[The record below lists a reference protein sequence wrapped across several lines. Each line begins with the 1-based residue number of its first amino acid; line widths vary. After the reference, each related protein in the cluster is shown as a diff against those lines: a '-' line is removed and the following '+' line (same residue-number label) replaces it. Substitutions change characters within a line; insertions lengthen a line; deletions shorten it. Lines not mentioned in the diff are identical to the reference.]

1 MQNPPPA
8 DPYGL
13 LHPNIRVN
21 PYAAY
26 ARLRAEAPV
35 YFSEALGGWILTR
48 YADVHAAFRDARLSS
63 KRPARFAPQWM
74 EQMRDAIGPMV
85 RNMSAWVLMMDP
97 PDHTRIRSL
106 INRAFTPRMVE
117 FLRPRIQ
124 GLADGLLDAAAK
136 DGPIDLMSDFAVPLP
151 VLVIGEMLGLP
162 AEDRHRL
169 KAWSNGI
176 LTVGARMPTLE
187 QVRAMAQA
195 FTEIEVYMRGVIAER
210 RQRPGQDLI
219 SELLA
224 AEEQGKFLS
233 EQEILS
239 TCTMLL
245 FAGHETTT
253 NLIGNGT
260 YALLRQPDQLQ
271 VLRDTPEVLPTAV
284 EEFLRFD
291 SPVQRMAR
299 VAKEDVELGG
309 QRVRQGDILFLNIGA
324 ANRDPEQFANPD
336 ALDVRREDN
345 RHVAF
350 GLGIHYCVGAPLGRL
365 EGELA
370 LGTLLRRFPKLELA
384 GEGVWRDNLTLRGL
398 ESLPVRLAP

>member
-1 MQNPPPA
+1 MQNAPPA

-35 YFSEALGGWILTR
+35 HFSEALGGWILTR

-63 KRPARFAPQWM
+63 KRPTRFAPQWM

-136 DGPIDLMSDFAVPLP
+136 DGPIDLMRDFAVPLP

-195 FTEIEVYMRGVIAER
+195 FTEIEVYMRDVIAER
-210 RQRPGQDLI
+210 RKHPGQDLI

-233 EQEILS
+233 EQEVLS

-271 VLRDTPEVLPTAV
+271 VLRDSPEVLPTAV
-284 EEFLRFD
+284 EELLRFD

-299 VAKEDVELGG
+299 VAKEELELGG

-324 ANRDPEQFANPD
+324 ANRDPEQFPNPD

-370 LGTLLRRFPKLELA
+370 LGTLLRRFPRLELA
-384 GEGVWRDNLTLRGL
+384 GEVVWRDNLTLRGL